1 MISLLLACADGTSP
15 SIRWTTP
22 TGETGATT
30 PADPDPSCEV
40 AGCLR
45 EVVSYGTFDRADI
58 EPWLDPSVALL
69 NGYEVLAITYWT
81 AEGPATATVTLPV
94 DPLGDEPA
102 EGYPVVVNAHGTL
115 GLDDPCTLSGTSSG
129 TGLAALFGG
138 RGAIGVAPDYP
149 GLGSPG
155 FHRYLDGE
163 SEAHSVLDA
172 IRAAIRLARWSGTA
186 TSERAAVVGLSQ
198 GGHATLWSAALHAD
212 YAPELD
218 IRAFAASGPA
228 SLYEEQWRSGVSVDG
243 PHLVMHAM
251 LAWSFSEAS
260 GEDDDGIWAAAT
272 AATVDEH
279 LLTRC
284 NWSPNF
290 LAEPLLVDDF
300 PTVAEDVFSAAFLS
314 EYASGDW
321 ADFVWIG
328 ERFDRNR
335 VRPWAEQTA
344 PLAIWQGTDDEVV
357 PAWMTQAMVDDLRDG
372 GIDVDLHLVEGGH
385 HTDTAFGF
393 LAWPELATD
402 ESIGWVLERL
412 AD

>member
-1 MISLLLACADGTSP
+1 MLALLLACTDPTRP
-15 SIRWTTP
+15 SQSTT
-22 TGETGATT
+22 TT
-30 PADPDPSCEV
+30 DTEEPPRVDPSCEV

-45 EVVSYGTFDRADI
+45 EVTSYGAYDRAEI
-58 EPWLDPSVALL
+58 EPWLDPSVELL

-81 AEGPATATVTLPV
+81 AGGPATATVTLPV
-94 DPLGDEPA
+94 DPVGAEPP

-115 GLDDPCTLSGTSSG
+115 GLDDLCTLSGTSSG

-149 GLGSPG
+149 GLGTPG

-172 IRAAIRLARWSGTA
+172 IRAAIALAGWAGTP

-198 GGHATLWSAALHAD
+198 GGHATLWSAALHAS

-243 PHLVMHAM
+243 THLVMHAM

-260 GEDDDGIWAAAT
+260 GRDDDGIWGAAVAP
-272 AATVDEH
+272 TVDEH
-279 LLTRC
+279 LTTRC

-290 LAEPLLVDDF
+290 LDEPLLVDDF
-300 PTVAEDVFSAAFLS
+300 PTVAEDVFSADFLA
-314 EYASGDW
+314 EYDAGDW
-321 ADFVWIG
+321 STFGWIG

-357 PAWMTQAMVDDLRDG
+357 PAWMTEAMVDDLRDG
-372 GIDVDLHLVEGGH
+372 GVDVELHLVPGGH

-393 LAWPELATD
+393 LAWKEHATD
-402 ESIGWVLERL
+402 ESVAWVMERL
-412 AD
+412 SD